1 MEIVPGVHQIPNTR
15 WSRVYLI
22 EDERLTL
29 VDAGLPWGVK
39 KIVDYIRSIGRHEEE
54 VDTVLMTHSHPD
66 HSSGAPPIRNLTGAG
81 ILAHAHDTKSDD
93 DKGVSLSYAGV
104 FGSTS
109 LPIPFLQ
116 RAPVKEVIEEGQV
129 LPIQGGVRVIHTPG
143 HTPGSVCFLLE
154 DEGVLFSGDTLF
166 SNGKGVSRSIP
177 FPGYNRDDYQRSLKR
192 LAELEFDVLC
202 GGHGRALKGGA
213 SDKFRGLLASRPEP
227 PTWRDMLKGM
237 PKRILGGRSLSGEEH

>member
-1 MEIVPGVHQIPNTR
+1 MEIVPGIHQIPNTR

-66 HSSGAPPIRNLTGAG
+66 HSGGAPPIRKLTGAG

-93 DKGVSLSYAGV
+93 NDGVSLSFMGL

-116 RAPVKEVIEEGQV
+116 RTPVKHVIEEGQV
-129 LPIQGGVRVIHTPG
+129 LPIKGGVRVIHTPG
-143 HTPGSVCFLLE
+143 HTPGSVCFFLE

-166 SNGKGVSRSIP
+166 GSSNGVSRSVP
-177 FPGYNRDDYQRSLKR
+177 FPGYNRDDYRRSLER

-202 GGHGRALKGGA
+202 GGHGGALKGRA
-213 SDKFRGLLASRPEP
+213 SDKFRDLLAAKPEL
-227 PTWRDMLKGM
+227 PTWGDMLKSI
-237 PKRILGGRSLSGEEH
+237 PRRILAGKSLSGEQH

>member
-29 VDAGLPWGVK
+29 VDAGLPWGMK
-39 KIVDYIRSIGRHEEE
+39 KIVNYIRSIGRHEEE

-66 HSSGAPPIRNLTGAG
+66 HSSGVPPIRKLTGAG
-81 ILAHAHDTKSDD
+81 ILAHAQDTKTDRD
-93 DKGVSLSYAGV
+93 NGVSLSYAGM

-116 RAPVKEVIEEGQV
+116 RAPVKQVIEDGDV
-129 LPIQGGVRVIHTPG
+129 LPIRGGVRVIHTPG

-154 DEGVLFSGDTLF
+154 DEGVLFSGDTIF
-166 SNGKGVSRSIP
+166 GSDNGVSRSVP
-177 FPGYNRDDYQRSLKR
+177 FPSYNRDDYRNSLER
-192 LAELEFDVLC
+192 LAKLEFDVLC
-202 GGHGRALKGGA
+202 GGHGRALRGGA
-213 SDKFRGLLASRPEP
+213 SDKFRDLLAARPEP
-227 PTWRDMLKGM
+227 PTWGDMLKSI
-237 PKRILGGRSLSGEEH
+237 PRRILGGKSLSGEQH

>member
-1 MEIVPGVHQIPNTR
+1 MEIIPGVHQIPNTR

-22 EDERLTL
+22 EGERLTL
-29 VDAGLPWGVK
+29 VDAGLPWGVM
-39 KIVDYIRSIGRHEEE
+39 KIVDYIRSIGRREEE

-66 HSSGAPPIRNLTGAG
+66 HSSGAPPIRKLTGAG
-81 ILAHAHDTKSDD
+81 ILAHAQDTKSDVAN
-93 DKGVSLSYAGV
+93 GVSLSYMGI

-116 RAPVKEVIEEGQV
+116 RTPVEQVIEDGEV
-129 LPIQGGVRVIHTPG
+129 LPIRGGVRVIHTPG

-166 SNGKGVSRSIP
+166 GNGGGVSRSIP
-177 FPGYNRDDYQRSLKR
+177 FPGYNRDDYRRSLER

-202 GGHGRALKGGA
+202 GGHGRALSGGA
-213 SDKFRGLLASRPEP
+213 SDKFKDLLAARPKP
-227 PTWRDMLKGM
+227 PTWGDMLKSM
-237 PKRILGGRSLSGEEH
+237 PRRILGGKSLSGEQH